1 MMIRKPTAFVL
12 MFAISLAI
20 SVVDLVADDQTA
32 QVGPR
37 ALSKAFRNAA
47 RKATPSVVTI
57 FSYGQKIDPETL
69 KDDPDPERT
78 ARNKLTGLGSGVI
91 VGAEGTVLTNN
102 HVITGAK
109 RVKVQLHDESEFE
122 ATEVLSDSA
131 SDIAVLKI
139 SPDVAI
145 QAAEVGDSNALE
157 IGDWVLSIG
166 SPFKL
171 EATVSAGIISAK
183 NRQLPRVPRSRL
195 LQTDAAINPGN
206 SGGPLI
212 DLDGKVIGISTA
224 IATRNGGYQGVGFA
238 VPINQA
244 SWVAEQLLTHGEV
257 KRSAIGVTMAELNP
271 TIAKKVQL
279 KPWLGVLAY
288 QIIEGSVA
296 EKAGLKPMDV
306 IVEFAG
312 QKVRDPGMLRAQI
325 EQKPI
330 GSTQSIKVNRNGEE
344 LMFDIMLAPVDNP
357 VAESESK
364 PESESTEESVE

>member
-1 MMIRKPTAFVL
+1 MIRRTFTL
-12 MFAISLAI
+12 SLLVV
-20 SVVDLVADDQTA
+20 SVVLSANVCRADDA
-32 QVGPR
+32 DVQVGPR

-57 FSYGQKIDPETL
+57 FSYGQNVEANKEN
-69 KDDPDPERT
+69 KDDPDPEKT

-91 VGAEGTVLTNN
+91 VDGKGTVLTNN

-109 RVKVQLHDESEFE
+109 RVVVHLHDESEFE
-122 ATEVLSDSA
+122 ADEVLFDVD
-131 SDIAVLKI
+131 SDIAVVKFT
-139 SPDVAI
+139 PDVPI
-145 QAAEVGDSNALE
+145 QALETGDSNALE

-166 SPFKL
+166 SPFRL

-183 NRQLPRVPRSRL
+183 NRQLPRIPRSRL

-206 SGGPLI
+206 SGGPLV

-244 SWVAEQLLTHGEV
+244 SWIAEQLLAHGEV
-257 KRSAIGVTMAELNP
+257 RRSAIGVTMAELNP
-271 TIAKKVQL
+271 KIARKVRL

-312 QKVRDPGMLRAQI
+312 QRVRDPGMLRAQI

-330 GSTQSIKVNRNGEE
+330 GSKQSIKVNRAGEE
-344 LMFDIMLAPVDNP
+344 LSFEITLAPVDNP
-357 VAESESK
+357 TGESK
-364 PESESTEESVE
+364 DDPTL